1 MRRGKARTLSGMNAE
16 VSTFVPV
23 LLLAGA
29 GVLIYSF
36 LTFDRLVRAQYE
48 FHREAWMADGQPRGF
63 FWRAPGSNWFASS
76 LATHRL
82 SLTWLF
88 STPAWA
94 TESPP
99 YRALLKRLRMLV
111 LVWNVLLI
119 GAFVVFIAT
128 LA

>member
-1 MRRGKARTLSGMNAE
+1 MAAE
-16 VSTFVPV
+16 VPGFAPV
-23 LLLAGA
+23 LLLAVA
-29 GVLIYSF
+29 GVLVYSF

-63 FWRAPGSNWFASS
+63 FWRAPECSWFASS
-76 LATHRL
+76 VALHRL

-94 TESPP
+94 TGSPT
-99 YRALLKRLRMLV
+99 YRALLKRLRVLV
-111 LVWNVLLI
+111 VVWNVLLI
-119 GAFVVFIAT
+119 GGVFLIIAS